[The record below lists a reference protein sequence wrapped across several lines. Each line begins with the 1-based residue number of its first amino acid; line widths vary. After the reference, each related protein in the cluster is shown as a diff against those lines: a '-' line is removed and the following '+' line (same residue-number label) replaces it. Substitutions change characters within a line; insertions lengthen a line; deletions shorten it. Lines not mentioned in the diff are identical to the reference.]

1 MHILSDFGNSLSGIL
16 LEISRLLQTTFFL
29 FCTCRPRTHAYG
41 FMGRF
46 GAEKFEV
53 YHWKQARDAAR
64 AQDEDRAAA
73 VRQQLAQ
80 MGFAVADTDDD
91 LLRACDYDLQHV
103 IECLVKVG
111 AGAGRGAGRRR
122 AGAARGAR
130 RQDHGRGARRA
141 PRQRPEE
148 AANVDAAEA
157 IADEELAFPTRKHVY
172 ELTGLLHI
180 RIHICTFICICIC
193 TCVSICTLHG
203 YVCMY
208 VTKQV
213 RQTPARRR

>member
-1 MHILSDFGNSLSGIL
+1 
-16 LEISRLLQTTFFL
+16 
-29 FCTCRPRTHAYG
+29 
-41 FMGRF
+41 MGRF

-103 IECLVKVG
+103 IECLVKDG